1 MRTNMKPA
9 PDCYECLQ
17 RLIPQAVGLATE
29 DASLRQHVTGEAH
42 RILEED
48 FSYSRLCIV
57 VASRI
62 HRVIREMTGAY
73 DPYRAMKEREMR
85 LARELYSELSSR
97 LEEVNPGGREVQGD
111 SRGDGLRGYLELAAA
126 ANAIDHFRELDVI
139 RQDLRRPVVFAIDDV
154 ERLAEKLGKARRV
167 IYLAD
172 NAGEIYFDLPMVKR
186 LKQDAEVIYAVKPE
200 PVQDDLTLEDL
211 KEIGLES
218 EFGRVMSTGV
228 ASPGVIF
235 SLASAEFR
243 REFESADLVF
253 AKGMGH
259 YESLSELAAE
269 GRYFHCL
276 KVKCRPVAESIGVP
290 LGSYVAM
297 LR

>member
-1 MRTNMKPA
+1 MKPA

-42 RILEED
+42 RILEEE

-62 HRVIREMTGAY
+62 HRVIREMTGAH

-97 LEEVNPGGREVQGD
+97 LREVNPGGREVRGD
-111 SRGDGLRGYLELAAA
+111 SGGDGLRGYLELAAA

-139 RQDLRRPVVFAIDDV
+139 REDLRRPVLFSIDDA

-167 IYLAD
+167 MYLAD
-172 NAGEIYFDLPMVKR
+172 NAGEIYFDLPLVKR
-186 LKQDAEVIYAVKPE
+186 LKRDAEVIYAVKPE
-200 PVQDDLTLEDL
+200 PVQDDLTLEDV
-211 KEIGLES
+211 KKTGLES

-269 GRYFHCL
+269 GRCFHCL

>member
-1 MRTNMKPA
+1 MKPA

-29 DASLRQHVTGEAH
+29 DSSLGKHVAWEAH
-42 RILEED
+42 RILEEE

-62 HRVIREMTGAY
+62 HRVIREMTGTY

-85 LARELYSELSSR
+85 LARELYSELSPR
-97 LEEVNPGGREVQGD
+97 LGEADSGGGGVQGD

-126 ANAIDHFRELDVI
+126 ANTIDHFRELDAI
-139 RQDLRRPVVFAIDDV
+139 REDLRRPVRFAIDDV
-154 ERLAEKLGKARRV
+154 ARLAAKLGKANKV
-167 IYLAD
+167 LYLAD
-172 NAGEIYFDLPMVKR
+172 NAGEIYFDLPLVKR
-186 LKQDAEVIYAVKPE
+186 LMQNAEVIYAVKPE
-200 PVQDDLTLEDL
+200 PVQDDLTLEDVR
-211 KEIGLES
+211 ETGLAS

-259 YESLSELAAE
+259 YEALSELAAG
-269 GRYFHCL
+269 GRVFHCL
-276 KVKCRPVAESIGVP
+276 KVKCPPVAESIGVP

>member
-1 MRTNMKPA
+1 MRANMKPG

-29 DASLRQHVTGEAH
+29 DASLREHVTREAR
-42 RILEED
+42 RILEEE

-62 HRVIREMTGAY
+62 HRVIREMTGTY

-85 LARELYSELSSR
+85 LAGELYSELSSR
-97 LEEVNPGGREVQGD
+97 LGEVDSGGGGVQGD
-111 SRGDGLRGYLELAAA
+111 SRGDGLRGYLELAAV
-126 ANAIDHFRELDVI
+126 ANAIDHFRELDII
-139 RQDLRRPVVFAIDDV
+139 REDLRRSARFAIDDV
-154 ERLAEKLGKARRV
+154 ECLATKLRKAKKV
-167 IYLAD
+167 LYLAD
-172 NAGEIYFDLPMVKR
+172 NAGEIYFDLPLVKR

-200 PVQDDLTLEDL
+200 PVQDDLTLEDV
-211 KEIGLES
+211 KETGLAR

-259 YESLSELAAE
+259 YEALSELAAE
-269 GRYFHCL
+269 GRVFHCL
-276 KVKCRPVAESIGVP
+276 KVKCPPVAQSIGAP
-290 LGSYVAM
+290 LGSYLAM

>member
-1 MRTNMKPA
+1 MRPA

-17 RLIPQAVGLATE
+17 RLIAQAVGLATE
-29 DASLRQHVTGEAH
+29 DASLGKHVTGEAH
-42 RILEED
+42 RILEEE

-62 HRVIREMTGAY
+62 HRVIREMTGTY
-73 DPYRAMKEREMR
+73 DPYRAMKKREMR
-85 LARELYSELSSR
+85 LARELYSELSPR
-97 LEEVNPGGREVQGD
+97 LGEEDSGGGAVQCG
-111 SRGDGLRGYLELAAA
+111 SGGDGLRDYLELAAA
-126 ANAIDHFRELDVI
+126 ANAIDHFRELDII
-139 RQDLRRPVVFAIDDV
+139 REDLRRPVRFVIDDV
-154 ERLAEKLGKARRV
+154 ARLTAKLGKAKKV
-167 IYLAD
+167 LYLAD
-172 NAGEIYFDLPMVKR
+172 NAGEIYFDLPLVKR
-186 LKQDAEVIYAVKPE
+186 FRQNAEVIYAVKPE
-200 PVQDDLTLEDL
+200 PVQDDLTLEDVR
-211 KEIGLES
+211 ESGLAS

-235 SLASAEFR
+235 SLTSAEFR

-259 YESLSELAAE
+259 YEALSELAA
-269 GRYFHCL
+269 GDRIFHCL
-276 KVKCRPVAESIGVP
+276 KVKCPPVAESIGVP

>member
-1 MRTNMKPA
+1 MKPA

-42 RILEED
+42 RILEEE
-48 FSYSRLCIV
+48 FSYSRLCII

-97 LEEVNPGGREVQGD
+97 LWEVNPGGRGTQGD
-111 SRGDGLRGYLELAAA
+111 PCGDDLRGYVELAAA
-126 ANAIDHFRELDVI
+126 ANAIDHFRELGVI
-139 RQDLRRPVVFAIDDV
+139 REDLRRPVLFAIDDV

-167 IYLAD
+167 LYLAD
-172 NAGEIYFDLPMVKR
+172 NAGEIYFDLPLVKR

-200 PVQDDLTLEDL
+200 PVQDDLTLEDVKETGL
-211 KEIGLES
+211 KS
-218 EFGRVMSTGV
+218 EFGTVMSTGV

-243 REFESADLVF
+243 REFEAADLVF

-259 YESLSELAAE
+259 YESMSELAAE